1 MAAKTLK
8 LRLEDMME
16 ITPLTPNQR
25 TAYEAYEDGNS
36 LVLAGSAGTGK
47 TFMALSWLLKT
58 HLTKKCNMTK

>member
-25 TAYEAYEDGNS
+25 TAYEAYDDGNS
-36 LVLAGSAGTGK
+36 LVLA
-47 TFMALSWLLKT
+47 
-58 HLTKKCNMTK
+58 